1 MGYRSL
7 AEAVILQSL
16 EDLSDPRH
24 REESREFFSGDGFKI
39 YSGIAELNFFN
50 KLPKTHISKGR
61 KNDRT
66 AGVPGA

>member
-16 EDLSDPRH
+16 EDLSDPLH
-24 REESREFFSGDGFKI
+24 REESREFFRGDGFKI
-39 YSGIAELNFFN
+39 YGDIADLYFLN
-50 KLPKTHISKGR
+50 KRKIIHLTKGR

-66 AGVPGA
+66 AGVHRA

>member
-24 REESREFFSGDGFKI
+24 RDESREFFGGEGFKLC
-39 YSGIAELNFFN
+39 GDIAALTVRS
-50 KLPKTHISKGR
+50 KLKIIHLAKGR
-61 KNDRT
+61 HNDRT
-66 AGVPGA
+66 NGIRRA